1 MKNIVLRALLFF
13 APILGVIALY
23 IYLDP
28 FKLVGLKSNYKPMGQ
43 PVSVPLNQNRVS
55 AGTFLFYKDS
65 LHYNSFIF
73 GSSRSMFYEIHD
85 WVPYLDASASCL
97 HFDASAETLEGIL
110 HKVQF
115 IDREGGDFRNVLF
128 ILDVD
133 IFRSYTLLN
142 EHLYMEDPL
151 VVGYSKWLPFQSG
164 HFMAFLDRKFLR
176 AYLEYR
182 FTGKYA
188 PYMSSQNV
196 LDDKPFAYDPLT
208 NEVRYTYYE
217 ELAAQ
222 GLYYTEERLK
232 KFEPKRDGMQRYA
245 QPVIEGRNRKLLEE
259 IATLLGRH
267 SCAVKVVISPL
278 FNQVNMA
285 KEDVAILQS
294 VFGRDV
300 VYDFSGINNLTNSHT
315 GYYERSHYRPHIAKA
330 VLDSIYNGQPL

>member
-151 VVGYSKWLPFQSG
+151 VVGYSKWL
-164 HFMAFLDRKFLR
+164 
-176 AYLEYR
+176 
-182 FTGKYA
+182 
-188 PYMSSQNV
+188 
-196 LDDKPFAYDPLT
+196 
-208 NEVRYTYYE
+208 
-217 ELAAQ
+217 
-222 GLYYTEERLK
+222 
-232 KFEPKRDGMQRYA
+232 
-245 QPVIEGRNRKLLEE
+245 
-259 IATLLGRH
+259 
-267 SCAVKVVISPL
+267 
-278 FNQVNMA
+278 
-285 KEDVAILQS
+285 
-294 VFGRDV
+294 
-300 VYDFSGINNLTNSHT
+300 
-315 GYYERSHYRPHIAKA
+315 
-330 VLDSIYNGQPL
+330 

>member
-13 APILGVIALY
+13 APIIGVIAIY
-23 IYLDP
+23 IVLDP
-28 FKLVGLKSNYKPMGQ
+28 FKLVGLKANYKPAGQ
-43 PVSVPLNQNRVS
+43 PLSVPLNQNRVS

-73 GSSRSMFYEIHD
+73 GSSRSMFYEIRD
-85 WVPYLDASASCL
+85 WKPYLDASASCL

-176 AYLEYR
+176 AYCEYR
-182 FTGKYA
+182 ITGQA
-188 PYMSSQNV
+188 AAYMSSQNV
-196 LDDKPFAYDPLT
+196 LDDKPFAYDPTT
-208 NEVRYTYYE
+208 NETRYE
-217 ELAAQ
+217 HFEALADQ
-222 GLYYTEERLK
+222 GLYYTEERMK
-232 KFEPKRDGMQRYA
+232 KFEPKRDGAQRYA
-245 QPVIEGRNRKLLEE
+245 QPVIDKKKQKQLEE
-259 IATLLGRH
+259 IAAILKRH
-267 SCAVKVVISPL
+267 ECAVKVVISPL
-278 FNQVNMA
+278 FNQVNMS
-285 KEDVAILQS
+285 KEDIATLQS
-294 VFGRDV
+294 VFGREV
-300 VYDFSGINNLTNSHT
+300 VYDFSGINKLTISHT